1 MNRRGVRLGRILGVE
16 IFLHPS
22 WFLLAGLIAFVLG
35 QGFSTGSPSFAGA
48 GAVVLGLMG
57 AVLFFASLLAHELA
71 HSVVAQRK
79 GIPVHR
85 ITLFLLG
92 GAAQITR
99 EPSTAGDEAKIALAG
114 PALSVV
120 LGVLLLGLGLVADQV
135 GALAGAALF
144 GTLGAINLLLAA
156 FNMLPGFPMDGGRVL
171 RAAIWA
177 GTHDLAKA
185 TRIAATAGRV
195 IAIAMIGGGASLA
208 LLGAL
213 PVNGIWLVLIGCFL
227 YQSAQAAYRQAPAA
241 GLAAHVGMTVGQ
253 VMTPRPEWVPTALR
267 LDEDVHRRLGAVRDR
282 AFPVVGPS
290 GRIEGVLTLEG
301 LEAIPRERW
310 ATLTAGDAM
319 VPMALEMVA
328 SAAEPYEWVVARVAA
343 NPAGRFVVLDGGRL
357 VGVLSCR

>member
-35 QGFSTGSPSFAGA
+35 QGFSTGSPSFSGA

-171 RAAIWA
+171 RAAIWG

-213 PVNGIWLVLIGCFL
+213 PV
-227 YQSAQAAYRQAPAA
+227 Y
-241 GLAAHVGMTVGQ
+241 AHVAAESPHGQGSVGIREYLAELK
-253 VMTPRPEWVPTALR
+253 TSALAM
-267 LDEDVHRRLGAVRDR
+267 DYCNA
-282 AFPVVGPS
+282 A
-290 GRIEGVLTLEG
+290 LEG
-301 LEAIPRERW
+301 LVINKDIWPERDQRLLRHFVGQTI
-310 ATLTAGDAM
+310 AKLRTGD
-319 VPMALEMVA
+319 L
-328 SAAEPYEWVVARVAA
+328 AAPE
-343 NPAGRFVVLDGGRL
+343 
-357 VGVLSCR
+357 

>member
-1 MNRRGVRLGRILGVE
+1 MTPFPVKMLPAGRTVRNARGNRRRRGGLMCREGAYAGETAEGPPEDRQGGGETMNRRGVRLGRILGVE
-16 IFLHPS
+16 IFLRPS
-22 WFLLAGLIAFVLG
+22 WCRRGGLIACVLG
-35 QGFSTGSPSFAGA
+35 QGFSAGSPSFSGA

-71 HSVVAQRK
+71 HSVVAERK

-156 FNMLPGFPMDGGRVL
+156 FNMLPGFPMDGGR
-171 RAAIWA
+171 
-177 GTHDLAKA
+177 
-185 TRIAATAGRV
+185 
-195 IAIAMIGGGASLA
+195 
-208 LLGAL
+208 
-213 PVNGIWLVLIGCFL
+213 
-227 YQSAQAAYRQAPAA
+227 
-241 GLAAHVGMTVGQ
+241 
-253 VMTPRPEWVPTALR
+253 
-267 LDEDVHRRLGAVRDR
+267 AVRAR
-282 AFPVVGPS
+282 PFPVVGPS
-290 GRIEGVLTLEG
+290 GRIEGG
-301 LEAIPRERW
+301 LPLAGLAAIPRERW